1 MVNPN
6 NATQVIIIS
15 VGCRLPTD
23 LRCSLRIHNGQ
34 RLVSPGL
41 IGSMAISNHYQSESL
56 LELSVASS
64 GLQRRDG
71 LRNCIPVS
79 FCVNTGNGQFMA
91 LTNEEGHNPGEI
103 FWPSPDRSVDNI
115 EISPMRMHHFLG
127 GNNFAG
133 WLCTYAEQLS
143 RNCYPVIDNEIY
155 KFLFSASTTTKG
167 ITVTTTTAF
176 LPELSSV
183 KPPLFFFTYRISISM
198 DPEGPM
204 VSVNMYNNSLKC
216 ACHCKLCILNP
227 RNGSKLIGKQSIFC
241 MSTVRQERVS
251 EKWLIH
257 VHLKLVSSPML
268 YPCPIQLIKQ
278 ASWLVNQCRC

>member
-1 MVNPN
+1 MNFLSVTVKQ
-6 NATQVIIIS
+6 NANEIILL
-15 VGCRLPTD
+15 VGCKLPTD

-64 GLQRRDG
+64 GLQRRNG

-91 LTNEEGHNPGEI
+91 LTDEEGHYSGEI
-103 FWPSPDRSVDNI
+103 FWPSPDRSVDTFEN
-115 EISPMRMHHFLG
+115 SPMSMHHFLS
-127 GNNFAG
+127 GNNFTS
-133 WLCTYAEQLS
+133 WLCTYADQLS
-143 RNCYPVIDNEIY
+143 RNCYPVINNEIY
-155 KFLFSASTTTKG
+155 KFLFSDTAITDG

-198 DPEGPM
+198 DPK
-204 VSVNMYNNSLKC
+204 VSVVS
-216 ACHCKLCILNP
+216 CK
-227 RNGSKLIGKQSIFC
+227 K
-241 MSTVRQERVS
+241 
-251 EKWLIH
+251 
-257 VHLKLVSSPML
+257 
-268 YPCPIQLIKQ
+268 
-278 ASWLVNQCRC
+278 